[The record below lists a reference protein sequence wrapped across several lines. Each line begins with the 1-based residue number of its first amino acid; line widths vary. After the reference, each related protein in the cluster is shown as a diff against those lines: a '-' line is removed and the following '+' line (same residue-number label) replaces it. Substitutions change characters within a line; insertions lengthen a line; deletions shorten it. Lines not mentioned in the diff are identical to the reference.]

1 MKKQILAIVFLI
13 LIAAGGAFAQTVEQ
27 QVAKI
32 RQITV
37 DTNKEIDAGLKDKT
51 SGLHYA
57 AWTVGGARDGQQW
70 GAVGTM
76 QSANEYY
83 FDCEPERLE
92 ICDTTDIKT
101 LVRKI
106 VSSYQGAADLRT
118 KSEYFFEGKTGEL
131 VFAFTSELE
140 ADGKTTERRF
150 YFNKGKLIRLARAG
164 KNTDANF
171 SAEDYQKAA
180 DEAGAA
186 KYLRE
191 IFARMFSDE

>member
-1 MKKQILAIVFLI
+1 MKKQILTIAFLI
-13 LIAAGGAFAQTVEQ
+13 LIQASGALAQTVEQ
-27 QVAKI
+27 QVARI

-37 DTNKEIDAGLKDKT
+37 ETNKQIEAGLKDKT

-57 AWTVGGARDGQQW
+57 AWTIGGARDGMQW
-70 GAVGTM
+70 GGVGTM
-76 QSANEYY
+76 HSANEYY

-92 ICDTTDIKT
+92 VCGTEDIKT

-106 VSSYQGAADLRT
+106 VSSYKGAADLQT
-118 KSEYFFEGKTGEL
+118 KSEYFFAEDTGEL
-131 VFAFTSELE
+131 VFAFASELE
-140 ADGKTTERRF
+140 DDGTTTERRF
-150 YFNKGKLIRLARAG
+150 YFSKGKLIRLTRAG

-191 IFARMFSDE
+191 TFARMFGN